1 MFEFVNGL
9 PVHALVVHAVVV
21 LIPLAVLGAVV
32 IAVWPAARERYGWL
46 VVAFAGVAT
55 LLTPVASVS
64 GFALRERL
72 PDNELIQAHEAL
84 GQQLIFF
91 VAPLFLAVL
100 VLMIAHR
107 AGARTER
114 PKSWAK
120 PVLVV
125 FAVLSVVAGAAAGV
139 QVYRVGDAGS
149 RAVWDGVAEQPVR

>member
-1 MFEFVNGL
+1 MFEFVDGL

-21 LIPLAVLGAVV
+21 LIPLAALGAVV
-32 IAVWPAARERYGWL
+32 IAVWPAARRRYGWL
-46 VVAFAGVAT
+46 VVGFAGVAM

-64 GFALRERL
+64 GFALQERL
-72 PDNELIQAHEAL
+72 PENELIQAHEAL
-84 GQQLIFF
+84 GKQLIFF
-91 VAPLFLAVL
+91 VVPLFLAVL
-100 VLMIAHR
+100 VLMIAHQ
-107 AGARTER
+107 AGVRTER

-125 FAVLSVVAGAAAGV
+125 FAVLSVIAGGAAGV